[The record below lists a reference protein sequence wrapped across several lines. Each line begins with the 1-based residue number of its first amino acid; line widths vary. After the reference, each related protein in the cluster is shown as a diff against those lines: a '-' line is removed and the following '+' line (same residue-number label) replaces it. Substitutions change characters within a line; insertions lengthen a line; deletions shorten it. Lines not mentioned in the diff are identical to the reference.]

1 MTDYI
6 LSKIKGKV
14 LLLSVSVDN
23 FGLISATFHV
33 NGKEAV
39 SVSGVTLEELNASF
53 DTYMGNETFEAAKP
67 AKVVVKEKK
76 AAAPKQEKPAEKAV
90 EKEADPI
97 HEETDGDDTPPEEP
111 TSGIPSAPPPPP
123 KEAPKKV
130 EPVKEVKPVVKES
143 NDDDDF
149 NF

>member
-14 LLLSVSVDN
+14 LLTSISVDS

-76 AAAPKQEKPAEKAV
+76 SAAPKQEKPVEKV
-90 EKEADPI
+90 VKKEADPTP
-97 HEETDGDDTPPEEP
+97 EETDDYDALPEEP
-111 TSGIPSAPPPPP
+111 TPPPTPP

>member
-76 AAAPKQEKPAEKAV
+76 AAAPKQEKPV
-90 EKEADPI
+90 EKADPI
-97 HEETDGDDTPPEEP
+97 PEETEGDDTPPEEP
-111 TSGIPSAPPPPP
+111 ISGVPTTPPPPPPP
-123 KEAPKKV
+123 KEVPKKV

>member
-53 DTYMGNETFEAAKP
+53 DTYMGKETFEAAKP

-76 AAAPKQEKPAEKAV
+76 LQ
-90 EKEADPI
+90 I
-97 HEETDGDDTPPEEP
+97 MQYLNIITI
-111 TSGIPSAPPPPP
+111 SM
-123 KEAPKKV
+123 
-130 EPVKEVKPVVKES
+130 
-143 NDDDDF
+143 
-149 NF
+149 NFQLK